1 MFSFR
6 PHSEDGSDDFKKSS
20 IEWSDDLKG
29 GKPIRLSGL
38 FDKLSYQVRK
48 AFSVNS
54 TRYSLSS
61 ANCALTSEEGFV
73 SNIYFLIQTVGKEIP
88 VVNPDNFGYAPGNRN
103 SPVAMQEQKE
113 IYILPTIKVS
123 NLLHTEIRV
132 RLTDKGI

>member
-1 MFSFR
+1 M
-6 PHSEDGSDDFKKSS
+6 
-20 IEWSDDLKG
+20 
-29 GKPIRLSGL
+29 
-38 FDKLSYQVRK
+38 RK
-48 AFSVNS
+48 AFSVSS
-54 TRYSLSS
+54 TRDSLSS
-61 ANCALTSEEGFV
+61 ANCALTSEEGLV
-73 SNIYFLIQTVGKEIP
+73 SNIYFLTQTVGKAIP